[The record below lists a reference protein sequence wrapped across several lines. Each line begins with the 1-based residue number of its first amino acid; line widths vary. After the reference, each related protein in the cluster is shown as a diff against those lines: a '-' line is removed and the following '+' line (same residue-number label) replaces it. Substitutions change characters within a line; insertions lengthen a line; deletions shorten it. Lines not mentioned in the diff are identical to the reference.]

1 MGDSK
6 DCTSQLPFFSLIG
19 DDLSANPGLANF
31 LMHLINH
38 MDSSG
43 MSIALAQPLEEA
55 RKMMQAHRANWLKPA
70 TFFWILQ
77 KIVLKPGADPIL
89 LKQNLSESLEQQL
102 LVTELKRMLT
112 LCLSKQ
118 NVCVSI
124 LNLETQHLTEFLP
137 PHQVVLELWP
147 ELNRGCSVAKRD
159 WGEVNF
165 VPRFALLPFLKNI
178 GAAPQMIMFGSL
190 AERLAFDKQQLK
202 EARTQEKQLSGC
214 LGQQKAI
221 YSQVLGRCLGLLR
234 RMAQEFCLGA
244 QSDLDQVL
252 IQYMEMKTNA
262 LLLKIQVEEMK
273 ILLETYTP
281 EIVNVHQMIRDE
293 LQESLSKEEINV
305 ATFRSVLSKYEVLG
319 PEFEKLVE
327 EYTKLHEIIQNHR
340 WMLAEM
346 NKH

>member
-1 MGDSK
+1 MASSDFISFFFFL

-43 MSIALAQPLEEA
+43 MSIALAQPLEEVGRERAGGGRMGA
-55 RKMMQAHRANWLKPA
+55 RKWIIPGIRVAFNRFNGVGRDLVGYLVQPPGQTGDPTLFLTGGSPKTSKVPSISNSVILSLLSPPNLFPA
-70 TFFWILQ
+70 
-77 KIVLKPGADPIL
+77 
-89 LKQNLSESLEQQL
+89 E
-102 LVTELKRMLT
+102 
-112 LCLSKQ
+112 
-118 NVCVSI
+118 
-124 LNLETQHLTEFLP
+124 
-137 PHQVVLELWP
+137 
-147 ELNRGCSVAKRD
+147 
-159 WGEVNF
+159 
-165 VPRFALLPFLKNI
+165 NI